1 MCICR
6 QYRSSTPIRRAVTT
20 LVLWYLMQRGS
31 NYCLVPSHP
40 HPMGGPTSTN
50 PPHVLVHTHS
60 LLCDWSGALHFSPFT
75 RHNSWALTWCTFSVS
90 VHNHLDA
97 ANNSRKTILC
107 YYMPAFQRNHN
118 AGVTTALIQPNQHRP
133 AGFKRFKPSTHLRG
147 QSTSPMGMASC
158 RDVTHGDSTTSP
170 VQIHAH
176 LYLALS
182 C

>member
-1 MCICR
+1 
-6 QYRSSTPIRRAVTT
+6 
-20 LVLWYLMQRGS
+20 
-31 NYCLVPSHP
+31 
-40 HPMGGPTSTN
+40 MGGPTSTN
-50 PPHVLVHTHS
+50 PNPPHVLVHIHS

-97 ANNSRKTILC
+97 ANSSRKTILYGGVC
-107 YYMPAFQRNHN
+107 YMDIFILCYNMPAFQRNHN

-147 QSTSPMGMASC
+147 QSTPPMGMALC

-170 VQIHAH
+170 VQIHSH
-176 LYLALS
+176 LYLPLS